1 MATIRL
7 STTMKKMWRN
17 AFANYTSGD
26 GAAKDYNVLFNW
38 GGVIKIYA
46 GTINDLGASTL
57 LMTVTNAETTI
68 ETDGN
73 NENIIY
79 STGMNTASASGTAN
93 WFTLKHSHG
102 TVAYGTV
109 GTMGSGSDLEIGSTA
124 ITSGQQYMIN
134 SLRLRFS
141 NAV

>member
-73 NENIIY
+73 NENIFNMTSIM
-79 STGMNTASASGTAN
+79 GEANTTVSNSYPFDCSISDITICSENGSKKPSKD
-93 WFTLKHSHG
+93 LKP
-102 TVAYGTV
+102 
-109 GTMGSGSDLEIGSTA
+109 
-124 ITSGQQYMIN
+124 N
-134 SLRLRFS
+134 SLENCLIS
-141 NAV
+141 DCL